1 MPVQQSITEDRV
13 HNWAQH
19 LTPWMSWDP
28 NWGGGFF
35 SNPLLGAAPTA
46 LQAPVPFHRLPGWE
60 RQGTVTKTS
69 LLCLMITSTLTSH
82 TPLFVKVFIHLLL
95 QMIPNDHLELAIG
108 PRQVLWSISVGVGGI
123 FLLRT
128 TGRKHRGAGW
138 GKGTAK
144 GCDHRRTLGDGT

>member
-19 LTPWMSWDP
+19 LTPWMCWDP

-95 QMIPNDHLELAIG
+95 QMIPNDYWAKASALEHLCG
-108 PRQVLWSISVGVGGI
+108 CGWH
-123 FLLRT
+123 FLT
-128 TGRKHRGAGW
+128 ENHREKARGCW
-138 GKGTAK
+138 VGKGDSQ
-144 GCDHRRTLGDGT
+144 GV